1 MGGDDILAVVSK
13 LRQRGLG
20 RHVNLPLMVLCGDR
34 STNRKSVLEV
44 LCDAVFPDQKVCD
57 QYRILVNT
65 SPSPFSKSSPQDT
78 LGDKRKKA
86 AVTIV
91 PSPKRSNEEQDR
103 LRLFREEV
111 ESHTGGSIEL
121 DLCDAFNCV
130 SDALGVKDDEGE
142 YVHDVVRVEIRGPR
156 CPYLSVSHLPGL
168 LSPGDS
174 ATPSYTAGN
183 FDNVVQRCALTVS
196 AIIVPVISAS
206 RNAGQQRIVEII
218 RRTEGKRMLGIML
231 GTEDGRRPS
240 PALGKNYCHYV
251 QSFDHLLGGCVTLE
265 LGWFVKEWVKFGLRA
280 SKEEAPMLR
289 SHACSK
295 LWIHTQDYAF
305 TLRATIKSE
314 ILECETLCESL
325 ESPEFTT
332 AEYRRHSLADRTRFS
347 KLVRT
352 AVDALSPNPVCRAPG
367 GQDWHVKR
375 LAVELREIRA
385 GFNIRMASGGQK
397 RRLVGK
403 IPLGTG
409 IATYRNSN
417 LKGNEMRRSELLSE
431 ISERLDHVKGREL
444 PGSFNAQVLYDLFI
458 EQSSPWEA
466 IARSMAEQVID
477 AVRRSTREIA
487 RRVIE
492 QGPSG
497 AAVNLSRLSE
507 PAIDRM
513 RTELHAKISMF
524 LEHYRRPVAFT
535 KQLVDAVQEVQLA
548 RQKEFLTSSINL
560 YFSTTEALNPPPL
573 NPFEPKPPLIDT
585 TGLIERLID
594 DTRKSAEAVCPESLA
609 ILDYLEAYYKIT
621 LERFIEDVGLV
632 AVDMC
637 VLQSFS
643 SLAGPR
649 SITDAEI
656 RTWPEYKEWHRRRI
670 LDAEEKR
677 YTLIAS
683 DNALSAFFEAEE
695 KREKTPSEFYEAEY
709 NKERAPP
716 ASESS
721 SSPKSSTE
729 EYTPAASEADETPK
743 PTNNDT
749 SNFATRRTAALGQE
763 IHREEVMLEKEIRIQ
778 EGIMRWKLR
787 CQEAKA
793 IIREREE
800 ISRMEAKLKS
810 GKTSTEVYKAE
821 ICARHEA
828 EDGNRDSAK
837 PVD

>member
-1 MGGDDILAVVSK
+1 MSGDDILAVVSK

-20 RHVNLPLMVLCGDR
+20 EYVNLPQMVLCGDR
-34 STNRKSVLEV
+34 STDRKSVLEA

-65 SPSPFSKSSPQDT
+65 SPSPFAKSSPQDKP
-78 LGDKRKKA
+78 GDERKKA
-86 AVTIV
+86 TVTIV
-91 PSPKRSNEEQDR
+91 PSPKRSDEEHDR
-103 LRLFREEV
+103 LHLFREDV
-111 ESHTGGSIEL
+111 ESHTGGSVEL
-121 DLCDAFNCV
+121 DLCDAFNRV
-130 SDALGVKDDEGE
+130 SDALGVRDYEGE

-156 CPYLSVSHLPGL
+156 FPYLSVSHLPGL

-183 FDNVVQRCALTVS
+183 IDNVVQRCALTVP

-218 RRTEGKRMLGIML
+218 RRTEGKRMLGVML
-231 GTEDGRRPS
+231 GTEEGRRPT
-240 PALGKNYCHYV
+240 PDLGKNDCHYV
-251 QSFDHLLGGCVTLE
+251 QSFDHLLGGCVALE
-265 LGWFVKEWVKFGLRA
+265 LGWFVKEWVEFGLRA
-280 SKEEAPMLR
+280 GKQEAHLLR
-289 SHACSK
+289 HHACSE
-295 LWIHTQDYAF
+295 LWMHTRDYAS

-314 ILECETLCESL
+314 IRACETP

-332 AEYRRHSLADRTRFS
+332 AEYRRHSLARRTRFS
-347 KLVRT
+347 GLIRT
-352 AVDALSPNPVCRAPG
+352 AVDALSPETVCRAPG
-367 GQDWHVKR
+367 GQDWRVKR

-385 GFNIRMASGGQK
+385 GFNFRMASAGQK

-403 IPLGTG
+403 IPMGTG
-409 IATYRNSN
+409 IATYRNPN
-417 LKGNEMRRSELLSE
+417 LKENEMKRSELLSE
-431 ISERLDHVKGREL
+431 IRKRLDHVKGREL

-477 AVRRSTREIA
+477 TVRRSTREIA

-492 QGPSG
+492 QGPSS
-497 AAVNLSRLSE
+497 AAINLSRLSE

-548 RQKEFLTSSINL
+548 RQKEFLASSINL
-560 YFSTTEALNPPPL
+560 YFSTTEALKPPPG
-573 NPFEPKPPLIDT
+573 I
-585 TGLIERLID
+585 
-594 DTRKSAEAVCPESLA
+594 A
-609 ILDYLEAYYKIT
+609 

-656 RTWPEYKEWHRRRI
+656 TTWPEYGKWLFRRGIEAQSKLHI
-670 LDAEEKR
+670 LR
-677 YTLIAS
+677 GS
-683 DNALSAFFEAEE
+683 DNALSAFFKAEE
-695 KREKTPSEFYEAEY
+695 KREKTPSEFYEAED

-729 EYTPAASEADETPK
+729 DYTPAASEADETPK

-749 SNFATRRTAALGQE
+749 RRMATMEEQIRHEEEMMRQEIRRGEEIMREETRRLEATLGP
-763 IHREEVMLEKEIRIQ
+763 RR
-778 EGIMRWKLR
+778 R
-787 CQEAKA
+787 
-793 IIREREE
+793 
-800 ISRMEAKLKS
+800 
-810 GKTSTEVYKAE
+810 
-821 ICARHEA
+821 
-828 EDGNRDSAK
+828 
-837 PVD
+837 